1 MDTLAVPPLSWEAL
15 QAMLSEGLGPDVVL
29 EEVRELT
36 GGVVHVALLLITT
49 DGRRAVAK
57 VSRTA
62 CDVDL
67 AREALHLEALRQR
80 GLPAPRV
87 YAHLVGTADAPRSW
101 LLMAFHEGVSLL
113 EARQRCAPEAWDGL
127 MAHLGELLATL
138 HTVQGTDWGPV
149 SGSAGPG
156 GFASWPA
163 FFRSLYSPA
172 WDDVRGTSLLPPE
185 ANVRIAAVHARLDA
199 LLADAGPPCLTHGDP
214 FGTNLLACPDADGRW
229 RISAMLDPY
238 LRWGSPEAELV
249 RLEVAGIASPSL
261 RETYA
266 RLRPESDARMRA
278 HAPLYRLYNAL
289 EQLAFLVA
297 RRRQDVLAALDV
309 LPPVESG

>member
-1 MDTLAVPPLSWEAL
+1 MDTLALPPLSWEAL
-15 QAMLSEGLGPDVVL
+15 QAMLSEGLGPDAVL

-36 GGVVHVALLLITT
+36 GGVVHVALLLLTS

-62 CDVDL
+62 CDADL

-87 YAHLVGTADAPRSW
+87 HAARVGTADAPRSW
-101 LLMAFHEGVSLL
+101 LLMAFHEGVNLL
-113 EARQRCAPEAWDGL
+113 EARQRCEPEAWDAL

-138 HTVQGTDWGPV
+138 HRVQGTDWGPV
-149 SGSAGPG
+149 SGADGPG

-163 FFRSLYSPA
+163 FFRSLHAPA
-172 WDDVRGTSLLPPE
+172 WDDVRRTALLPPE
-185 ANVRIAAVHARLDA
+185 ANARIAALHARLDV

-214 FGTNLLACPDADGRW
+214 FGANLLACPDADGRW
-229 RISAMLDPY
+229 RISAVLDPY

-249 RLEVAGIASPSL
+249 RLEHAGIASPAL
-261 RETYA
+261 REAYA
-266 RLRPESDARMRA
+266 RLRPESEARRRA

-297 RRRQDVLAALDV
+297 RQRRGVLAALDV